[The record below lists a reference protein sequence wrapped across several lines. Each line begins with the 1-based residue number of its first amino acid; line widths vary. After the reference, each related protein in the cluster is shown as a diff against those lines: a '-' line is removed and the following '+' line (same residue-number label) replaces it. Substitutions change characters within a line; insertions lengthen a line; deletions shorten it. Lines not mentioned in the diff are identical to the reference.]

1 MVLYL
6 AISAVSVSHTY
17 IHTGMH
23 VQVGLFCGSVVKNL
37 PAVQE
42 SQETQIH
49 SLDWED
55 PLEKDMAT
63 RFSILAQNIPGTEEP
78 GGLQSKVSQSDMTD

>member
-6 AISAVSVSHTY
+6 AISAVSVSHTCT
-17 IHTGMH
+17 HLH
-23 VQVGLFCGSVVKNL
+23 VGLFCGSVGKNP
-37 PAVQE
+37 PAAQE
-42 SQETQIH
+42 SQETQIQ

-63 RFSILAQNIPGTEEP
+63 PL
-78 GGLQSKVSQSDMTD
+78 